1 MATTTTTAPAPG
13 LKYTYKDGDSYKD
26 WYFANTGK
34 EWDGTYLTARPEGMS
49 DADWTQGMLMQQ
61 FDSSRAAAEATRD
74 QTKAGLGDIYKQQ
87 TSANQASFNSMAN
100 QYGQQM
106 KSELEYAGVLHE
118 RMKKYLPQ
126 QMAAQG
132 MGNMGVAQT
141 AGANAVSKHMSN
153 RGAIIGQN
161 QAAMN
166 ELSRN
171 HGERQAGLDAKYTEG
186 MMAADATYNSTM
198 ADLNSGRY
206 EDDLAL
212 FGQTVKEKEGEQE
225 QYYLAGLSGIEE
237 ATTREEALALAEQM
251 KPYVTEAQ
259 YNSLVTEANKRGNV
273 LDGIAE
279 EDREKDLTEGET
291 RLKEN
296 IEGATSREE
305 AQEWLNE
312 AIENGLIRAESKS
325 YFENMITNKF
335 NKADA
340 ESTAAGQQ
348 KASEQLTS
356 LFAAGASS
364 ADIRTTYDQM
374 VTAGTITEA
383 DKPYWESMLSTLEKR
398 EAEEAE
404 GKVSAEQ
411 KEFADFG
418 MALLGDAL
426 TPEAR
431 AEIMAGMAAQLAT
444 GKITQTQYDAAVAY
458 CRVLD
463 GNAEYLKGLEE
474 QDAADAERAQLVD
487 DIIDYVVGVAR
498 NYAEAEEYFKEY
510 GGDVEFTEAEKRSIK
525 IAMTMRKNM
534 DEDEALAKMTEE
546 QSAAYDQ
553 CVSMLGLCKTTAQQ
567 LEQLEKFKD
576 KLSPEVY
583 EELKMVLEFQAEDP
597 DVQAA
602 EKETAREDEAKGKGY
617 GSAAEYDAA
626 VLEGKEYV
634 EYEGKQYKVNGEAV
648 ASDGKIIEND
658 AFLEALK
665 EKGFDN
671 PNAKNIPNGT
681 TLTFNIKP
689 SEDDKFSAR
698 DWLSIAAGLFVKG
711 PGSNPIMDLF
721 KTALGVGAGAGVN
734 ALLDYNMT
742 LTYYNGAWYPVQNV
756 EGK

>member
-26 WYFANTGK
+26 WYLANTGK
-34 EWDGTYLTARPEGMS
+34 EWDGAYLTARPEGMS

-87 TSANQASFNSMAN
+87 TSAAQQSFNSMAN

-106 KSELEYAGVLHE
+106 KNELEYAGVLHE

-141 AGANAVSKHMSN
+141 AGANAVAKHVSN

-166 ELSRN
+166 ELSRT
-171 HGERQAGLDAKYTEG
+171 HGERQAGLDTKYAEG

-212 FGQTVKEKEGEQE
+212 FGQTVKEKEDEQE
-225 QYYLAGLSGIEE
+225 QYFLAGSSGIKE
-237 ATTREEALALAEQM
+237 AKTREEALALAEQM
-251 KPYVTEAQ
+251 KPYVSQAQ
-259 YNSLVTEANKRGNV
+259 YERLVVEANNRGNV
-273 LDGIAE
+273 LDGIAGE
-279 EDREKDLTEGET
+279 ETDEAYAETKKQFEELIVGAPDAATRAAYLEQYKDKLTPEDYQYYQNSIANLDDLQT
-291 RLKEN
+291 KED
-296 IEGATSREE
+296 
-305 AQEWLNE
+305 AQ
-312 AIENGLIRAESKS
+312 
-325 YFENMITNKF
+325 
-335 NKADA
+335 
-340 ESTAAGQQ
+340 AGQQ

-444 GKITQTQYDAAVAY
+444 GKITQAQYDAAVAY
-458 CRVLD
+458 CGVLD

-525 IAMTMRKNM
+525 IALKMRQNM
-534 DEDEALAKMTEE
+534 DEDDALYEMNEK

-553 CVSMLGLCKTTAQQ
+553 CVTMLGLCKTTAKQ
-567 LEQLEKFKD
+567 LETLETFKE
-576 KLSPEVY
+576 KLAPEVY
-583 EELKMVLEFQAEDP
+583 EELKMVLDIQAKDP

-602 EKETAREDEAKGKGY
+602 EKEQEREDNAKDKGY

-626 VLEGKEYV
+626 VIEGKEPIV
-634 EYEGKQYKVNGEAV
+634 YEGSKYFINGTPADVDEQAI
-648 ASDGKIIEND
+648 K
-658 AFLEALK
+658 EALNA
-665 EKGFDN
+665 G
-671 PNAKNIPNGT
+671 NAKNPTGEVTADSIMQGFENWVNSGYSSVEPSKEIENGRVVAIYDRKVT
-681 TLTFNIKP
+681 APQIGGRP
-689 SEDDKFSAR
+689 SGREEVQPPREVVQSWA
-698 DWLSIAAGLFVKG
+698 V
-711 PGSNPIMDLF
+711 
-721 KTALGVGAGAGVN
+721 
-734 ALLDYNMT
+734 
-742 LTYYNGAWYPVQNV
+742 YYNGAWYPCFKVYTN
-756 EGK
+756 GMK

>member
-26 WYFANTGK
+26 WYLANTGK

-106 KSELEYAGVLHE
+106 KGELEYAGVLHE

-132 MGNMGVAQT
+132 MGGMGITQT
-141 AGANAVSKHMSN
+141 AGANAVAKHMSN

-161 QAAMN
+161 QASMN

-171 HGERQAGLDAKYTEG
+171 HGERQAALDTKYAEG

-198 ADLNSGRY
+198 ADLNSRRY

-212 FGQTVKEKEGEQE
+212 FGQTVK
-225 QYYLAGLSGIEE
+225 
-237 ATTREEALALAEQM
+237 
-251 KPYVTEAQ
+251 
-259 YNSLVTEANKRGNV
+259 
-273 LDGIAE
+273 
-279 EDREKDLTEGET
+279 DREADLTEGENRMEKT
-291 RLKEN
+291 
-296 IEGATSREE
+296 IADATSREE
-305 AQEWLNE
+305 AQAWLD
-312 AIENGLIRAESKS
+312 AALADGTIRPESKS
-325 YFENMITNKF
+325 YFESLITNKF

-340 ESTAAGQQ
+340 ENTAAGQQ

-364 ADIRTTYDQM
+364 ADIRGTYDQM

-458 CRVLD
+458 CGVLD
-463 GNAEYLKGLEE
+463 SNAEYLKGLEE

-525 IAMTMRKNM
+525 IALTMRQNM
-534 DEDEALAKMTEE
+534 DEDDALAKMTEE

-576 KLSPEVY
+576 KLAPEVY

-597 DVQAA
+597 DIKKEEAA
-602 EKETAREDEAKGKGY
+602 EAAGY
-617 GSAAEYDAA
+617 KNAEEYDAA

-634 EYEGKQYKVNGEAV
+634 EYDGKRYKVNGEAV
-648 ASDGKIIEND
+648 ASDGKIIENE

-689 SEDDKFSAR
+689 SEDDKFSWR
-698 DWLSIAAGLFVKG
+698 DWLSIAAGIFVAG
-711 PGSNPIMDLF
+711 PGTNPIADFF
-721 KTALGVGAGAGVN
+721 KTGMGVGAGVGAN
-734 ALLDYNMT
+734 ALLDYDMT

>member
-49 DADWTQGMLMQQ
+49 DADWTQGILMQQ
-61 FDSSRAAAEATRD
+61 FDSSKAAAEATRD

-106 KSELEYAGVLHE
+106 KNELEYAGVLHE

-141 AGANAVSKHMSN
+141 AGANAVAKHVSN

-166 ELSRN
+166 ELSRT
-171 HGERQAGLDAKYTEG
+171 HGERQAGLDAKYAEG

-212 FGQTVKEKEGEQE
+212 FGQTVK
-225 QYYLAGLSGIEE
+225 
-237 ATTREEALALAEQM
+237 
-251 KPYVTEAQ
+251 
-259 YNSLVTEANKRGNV
+259 
-273 LDGIAE
+273 
-279 EDREKDLTEGET
+279 DRETDLTEGET

-335 NKADA
+335 NKAD
-340 ESTAAGQQ
+340 EENTAAGQQ

-364 ADIRTTYDQM
+364 TDIRGTYDQM

-474 QDAADAERAQLVD
+474 QDAADVERGQLVD
-487 DIIDYVVGVAR
+487 DIIDYIVGVAR

-525 IAMTMRKNM
+525 IALTMRQNM
-534 DEDEALAKMTEE
+534 DEDDALAKMTEE

-576 KLSPEVY
+576 KLAPEVY

-597 DVQAA
+597 DVQAT

-634 EYEGKQYKVNGEAV
+634 EYEGMQYTIDGEAV
-648 ASDGKIIEND
+648 ELSEREQEQFKA
-658 AFLEALK
+658 AFMALDIK
-665 EKGFDN
+665 DQNGNRINN
-671 PNAKNIPNGT
+671 PNNRLIPNGT
-681 TLTFNIKP
+681 VVTYT
-689 SEDDKFSAR
+689 
-698 DWLSIAAGLFVKG
+698 KG
-711 PGSNPIMDLF
+711 DEVID
-721 KTALGVGAGAGVN
+721 ALGRLGIGEGKRDV
-734 ALLDYNMT
+734 T
-742 LTYYNGAWYPVQNV
+742 LVFYNGAWYPAKARA
-756 EGK
+756 GGRGGSF

>member
-1 MATTTTTAPAPG
+1 MSTTTTTSPSTTG

-26 WYFANTGK
+26 WYLANTGK

-61 FDSSRAAAEATRD
+61 FDANKAAAEATRD

-87 TSANQASFNSMAN
+87 TSANQASFHSMAN

-106 KSELEYAGVLHE
+106 KGELEYAGVLHE

-132 MGNMGVAQT
+132 MGGMGITQT
-141 AGANAVSKHMSN
+141 AGANAVAKHISN

-166 ELSRN
+166 ELSRT
-171 HGERQAGLDAKYTEG
+171 HGERQAGLDAKYAEG
-186 MMAADATYNSTM
+186 MMAADDTYNSTI

-212 FGQTVKEKEGEQE
+212 FGQTVKEKEDEQE
-225 QYYLAGLSGIEE
+225 EYYLAGLSGIKE

-251 KPYVTEAQ
+251 KPYISESQ
-259 YNSLVTEANKRGNV
+259 YNALVVEANNRGNV

-279 EDREKDLTEGET
+279 EETDEAYAETKKQFEELIIGAPDAATRAAYLEQYKDKLSPEDYQYYQNSIANLDGLQSKDETQAGYDAAHADLTT
-291 RLKEN
+291 LYN
-296 IEGATSREE
+296 
-305 AQEWLNE
+305 Q
-312 AIENGLIRAESKS
+312 
-325 YFENMITNKF
+325 
-335 NKADA
+335 
-340 ESTAAGQQ
+340 
-348 KASEQLTS
+348 
-356 LFAAGASS
+356 GASWVELDE
-364 ADIRTTYDQM
+364 AFDALKNAGKIDPAR
-374 VTAGTITEA
+374 VT
-383 DKPYWESMLSTLEKR
+383 YWESMISLRKQDDEDS
-398 EAEEAE
+398 AA

-411 KEFADFG
+411 KELADFG
-418 MALLGDAL
+418 MTLLGDAL

-458 CRVLD
+458 CGVLD

-474 QDAADAERAQLVD
+474 QDTADAERAQLVD

-510 GGDVEFTEAEKRSIK
+510 GGDVEFTEAEKRSID
-525 IAMTMRKNM
+525 IALKMRENM
-534 DEDEALAKMTEE
+534 DEDDALAKMTEE

-553 CVSMLGLCKTTAQQ
+553 CVSMLGLCKTTAKQ
-567 LEQLEKFKD
+567 LETLETFKD
-576 KLSPEVY
+576 KLAPEVY

-634 EYEGKQYKVNGEAV
+634 DFEGTQFKIIGEAIDINGMSV
-648 ASDGKIIEND
+648 AEKKAYTDEIEKLGYKNPYGKD
-658 AFLEALK
+658 
-665 EKGFDN
+665 
-671 PNAKNIPNGT
+671 IPNGAT
-681 TLTFNIKP
+681 IKVP
-689 SEDDKFSAR
+689 WKKP
-698 DWLSIAAGLFVKG
+698 GLMG
-711 PGSNPIMDLF
+711 GM
-721 KTALGVGAGAGVN
+721 GAQ
-734 ALLDYNMT
+734 YKCY
-742 LTYYNGAWYPVQNV
+742 TYYNGEWHQSITVHDR
-756 EGK
+756 EDGRKGTF